1 MEEQGLHM
9 SVDVG
14 KVIGKTALKTTLI
27 ILVAL
32 IVCFAAFAG
41 IFPGA
46 LSNIGDDIGSSY
58 FAVVFS
64 ERQYQRTG
72 DINDLG
78 TLVERAIKYQNR
90 DVTVTYSKE
99 LLTFEADGRK
109 IFDEYAAFK
118 DDQLSSYLGREYS
131 YDDYINGNLAA
142 ALWQDKPSEAIN
154 YASVGRVYV
163 TQNRYGSNNSMTY
176 AVNAFL
182 EYQTQTGFDL
192 IVCQLEGVDRSGNMG
207 RNKLAEM
214 QAYYESC
221 WTAAEGEG
229 ADAADRAALSQ
240 AASELKSLYS
250 DLYRLY
256 CSSKGDAQR
265 AAQYKELYE
274 QLG

>member
-1 MEEQGLHM
+1 M

-14 KVIGKTALKTTLI
+14 KVIGKTALKT
-27 ILVAL
+27 AL
-32 IVCFAAFAG
+32 IVLAVLIVGLAAFAG

-46 LSNIGDDIGSSY
+46 LSNLGDEIGSSY

-64 ERQYQRTG
+64 ERQYLRSG

-78 TLVERAIKYQNR
+78 TLVERAIKYR
-90 DVTVTYSKE
+90 DQDMTVTYSKE
-99 LLTFEADGRK
+99 LLAFEADGRK

-118 DDQLSSYLGREYS
+118 DEQLSSYLGREYS

-142 ALWQDKPSEAIN
+142 ALWQNSPSEGIL
-154 YASVGRVYV
+154 YASVGRFYV

-182 EYQTQTGFDL
+182 EYRTQTGFDL
-192 IVCQLEGVDRSGNMG
+192 IVCQLEGVDRKGNEG

-214 QAYYESC
+214 QAYYDSC
-221 WTAAEGEG
+221 
-229 ADAADRAALSQ
+229 RAAVEADDADSAAQAALAR

-256 CSSKGDAQR
+256 SSDKGNAQK
-265 AAQYKELYE
+265 AAEYKALYE
-274 QLG
+274 QLR